1 MEHDAT
7 DSEKGRV
14 LHMLCS
20 PGGFARASLDRVL
33 LGDLEKE
40 GLVFRTLG
48 GSWLPTERG
57 KIWIASRLSM
67 GQRMGQ
73 NTLPTKKPHISGA
86 YLRIWR
92 RERDSNPR

>member
-7 DSEKGRV
+7 DTEKGRV

-57 KIWIASRLSM
+57 KIWIASRS
-67 GQRMGQ
+67 GREHRGAQ
-73 NTLPTKKPHISGA
+73 NLQSTKKPLKTGA
-86 YLRIWR
+86 
-92 RERDSNPR
+92 